1 MNFNEGHKLKCDL
14 CDEEFKSKER
24 LEGHIAFKHDR
35 SKLLN
40 CQFCQ
45 NVYRKQQTLD
55 QHVDFVHKNIGK
67 YFMSRFENGYC
78 LEHFY
83 ANNKNFYEI

>member
-67 YFMSRFENGYC
+67 YFMSR
-78 LEHFY
+78 
-83 ANNKNFYEI
+83 